1 MDPRSDAELITE
13 YRQGDERAFTLL
25 VERYL
30 LSVYRF
36 LFHLSRS
43 AAIADDL
50 TQETFVKVWRHLS
63 RFQTTKSFQT
73 WVFSIARNTA
83 IDFFRKK
90 QPIVFSQLEDEER
103 EYFENTIQDE
113 RPLPTEILDR
123 QVDAE
128 ELQNALQ
135 TISPPAKAVVLMHDL
150 EDMTFQAIADA
161 TNESMNTV
169 KSRYRRAL
177 LRLREY
183 FNAKSDTS
191 RTK

>member
-13 YRQGDERAFTLL
+13 YRQGDERAFALL
-25 VERYL
+25 VERHL
-30 LSVYRF
+30 PSVYRF
-36 LFHLSRS
+36 LFHLSKS
-43 AAIADDL
+43 ASTADDL
-50 TQETFVKVWRHLS
+50 TQETFVKVWQHLS

-73 WVFSIARNTA
+73 WIFSIARNTA

-90 QPIVFSQLEDEER
+90 QPLTFSQLEDEER
-103 EYFENTIQDE
+103 EHFADSIQDE
-113 RPLPTEILDR
+113 RPLPTDILDR
-123 QVDAE
+123 QVDAGD
-128 ELQNALQ
+128 LQNALQ
-135 TISPPAKAVVLMHDL
+135 TISPQAKAVVLMHDL

-183 FNAKSDTS
+183 FDAKIDAS